1 MINYEKVEDIH
12 TSSSGKTIVLKTKE
26 RNAVND
32 RFYALKLVAGIDDN
46 LQKLIFKREI
56 EALNILNTC
65 EGIVKILNSETSV
78 EYSGKIYGAILLEYI
93 HGENLDNVEFTKY
106 SQLEKYQICLKILR
120 AVSCAHNYDVIHRD
134 LKPSNIMLNET
145 TGKVTIIDFG
155 SSKIKS
161 IIDSETTMPLYSEY
175 YSAPE
180 VIKGTDIT
188 EASDIYSLGVIIFKI
203 LLGVKPDTLSWM
215 NDVLNASSLRLE
227 LKELLSNML
236 KEDIHERISDI
247 SEVIEVF
254 IKLIGELNSG
264 TISCNIF
271 IDSDKLRLLK
281 NKNLI
286 PQDTTMSIFTQSI
299 LKKDFI
305 DKYGFFD
312 ERKQSCFI
320 TGKNFQL
327 ECLYEILT
335 GKFLVS
341 DIRDLPVDRRNW
353 NIRKSFRIDG
363 TLDFSES
370 GKGSSISPDNKK
382 LWIMFQNHLNEFSS
396 SRVKEELFDDLFGA
410 WQKGIDEAVKNE
422 EDKVGKI
429 NYTSWEIIDKELV
442 LKLGTYINKSIDDI
456 TVETKYIIK
465 DDMVKG
471 KTPFY
476 HPIGNYYDV
485 QSEDDEM
492 NIIISLAPNASIAKI
507 KSLLDRN
514 VPVIEDFQANVGAY
528 KKQFRAM
535 KALRDDNCSVRNLKD
550 IILNIEEP
558 TSVPM
563 ISNNYLQDV
572 KLNPSQKQAV
582 KKALESE
589 NISLIQGPPGTG
601 KTSVIKEII
610 AQIILMVENRSEI
623 PKILIVSQSHTAV
636 DNILEDLDSVVS
648 NKINIIRIGKEENIS
663 QKISEKYTMA
673 AIKDGMYKNIKKSAE
688 DYKNTKDIQ
697 YKDITDEEELERWKK
712 IKNIQGDWLKRCG
725 DFNALDYNVLRNA
738 SIIAGTCIGFL
749 ANNFIK
755 EMTFDYVIVDEAAK
769 ATTPELLVS
778 IIKAKKIVLVGDQNQ
793 LPAYSDER
801 VSPTLAKL
809 TKSPDFRLFD
819 ILFNNLPASH
829 KEILTTQYRMISNIG
844 NLISKVFYGNTID
857 TGIDDESRRHGINK
871 YEGYSILWFNT
882 SSIKS
887 HNQDK
892 SKGGSFINQTEKE
905 SIKAILE
912 DFKDSNDLSRLDIGI
927 ITGYSGQK
935 DLLRKMVQNNGFDS
949 VAQKIDINTLDA
961 FQGRQNDII
970 IYSTVRTSDSIGF
983 QKEKERVNVAFSRA
997 RKLLIICGDM
1007 DFFYHY
1013 DNPDNKFIEII
1024 DYIKEHNAE
1033 CKIINCKDG
1042 GKL

>member
-1 MINYEKVEDIH
+1 MLNYEKVEDIH
-12 TSSSGKTIVLKTKE
+12 TSSSGKTIVLKVKE
-26 RNAVND
+26 RNSIND
-32 RFYALKLVAGIDDN
+32 RFYALKLVAGIDNN
-46 LQKLIFKREI
+46 LQKLIFNREI

-65 EGIVKILNSETSV
+65 DGIVKILNSETSV
-78 EYSGKIYGAILLEYI
+78 EYDGKTYGGILLEYV
-93 HGENLDNVEFTKY
+93 HGENLDNIEFTNY

-120 AVSCAHNYDVIHRD
+120 AVSCAHNFNVIHRD
-134 LKPSNIMLNET
+134 LKPSNIILNET
-145 TGKVTIIDFG
+145 TGKITIIDFG

-161 IIDSETTMPLYSEY
+161 IIESETTMPLFSEY
-175 YSAPE
+175 YSAQE
-180 VIKGTDIT
+180 VIMGTDIT

-203 LLGVKPDTLSWM
+203 LLGVKPGPLNWM
-215 NDVLNASSLRLE
+215 YDVLNVSSLRQE
-227 LKELLSNML
+227 LKELLSKML
-236 KEDIHERISDI
+236 REDIHERISDI
-247 SEVIEVF
+247 NEVIEVF
-254 IKLIGELNSG
+254 TKLIGELNTG

-271 IDSDKLRLLK
+271 IDSDKLWLLK

-299 LKKDFI
+299 LKRDFI
-305 DKYGFFD
+305 EKYGFFD

-320 TGKNFQL
+320 TGKSLQI
-327 ECLYEILT
+327 ECLYESSN

-341 DIRDLPVDRRNW
+341 DIRDLPVDRRSW

-363 TLDFSES
+363 TLEFSES
-370 GKGSSISPDNKK
+370 GKGGSISPDNKK
-382 LWIMFQNHLNEFSS
+382 LWVMFQNHLNDFSS
-396 SRVKEELFDDLFGA
+396 SRAKEELFDDLFGA

-422 EDKVGKI
+422 EEKVGKI
-429 NYTSWEIIDKELV
+429 NYTNWEIIGRELI
-442 LKLGTYINKSIDDI
+442 LKLGTYVNKSIDDI
-456 TVETKYIIK
+456 SVETKYIIK
-465 DDMVKG
+465 DDLARG

-476 HPIGNYYDV
+476 IPVGNYYDV

-492 NIIISLAPNASIAKI
+492 NIIISLAPNAPLAKI
-507 KSLLDRN
+507 KSLLN
-514 VPVIEDFQANVGAY
+514 KKVPVIEDFQANVGAY

-558 TSVPM
+558 TSVTM
-563 ISNNYLQDV
+563 ISNFHPIDID
-572 KLNPSQKQAV
+572 LNPSQIQAV

-601 KTSVIKEII
+601 KTSVIKEIV
-610 AQIILMVENRSEI
+610 AQIILMVEHRSEI

-636 DNILEDLDSVVS
+636 DNILEDLDVVVS
-648 NKINIIRIGKEENIS
+648 NKINIIRIGKEKDIS
-663 QKISEKYTMA
+663 QKISGKYTMA
-673 AIKDGMYKNIKKSAE
+673 AIKDGLYEDIQKNAE
-688 DYKNTKDIQ
+688 EYRSNRDIQ
-697 YKDITDEEELERWKK
+697 YKDVTDEEELERWEKIKK
-712 IKNIQGDWLKRCG
+712 IQSDWLKRCG

-755 EMTFDYVIVDEAAK
+755 EMTFDYVIIDEAAK

-829 KEILTTQYRMISNIG
+829 KQILTTQYRMISNIG
-844 NLISKVFYGNTID
+844 NLISKVFYRNTID
-857 TGIDDESRRHGINK
+857 TGINDNDRRHCIKK

-882 SSIKS
+882 SLIKR

-905 SIKAILE
+905 IIKAILE

-935 DLLRKMVQNNGFDS
+935 ELLRKMVQNNGFDS
-949 VAQKIDINTLDA
+949 VAKKIDINTLDA

-997 RKLLIICGDM
+997 RRLLIICGDM

-1042 GKL
+1042 GKI